1 MTSPNPTNVE
11 VFLVDDEKDVTDALA
26 WLLDSVKIR
35 SRAFSSASAFLEALG
50 RFDGAACA
58 VVDLRMPEMSGLE
71 LQNRISEAGHD
82 LPLIFLTAHGDV
94 PAAVTAMQAGATDFI
109 QKPFNPDKFLAS
121 VQRAMRLAGERH
133 ARRVVDL
140 KIRRLIEQ
148 LSAREQE
155 VFHGLLDGRT
165 SKEIAVALD
174 ISPKTVDVH
183 RANVMKKMGVT
194 SSAELIRLVG
204 PNSVPRPR
212 FRSASGAENS

>member
-1 MTSPNPTNVE
+1 MIGDDAMTVQ
-11 VFLVDDEKDVTDALA
+11 VFLVDDETDVTDALA

-35 SRAFSSASAFLEALG
+35 SRAFASASAFMKALRG
-50 RFDGAACA
+50 FDGAACA

-71 LQNRISEAGHD
+71 LQGRMAEAGYD

-94 PAAVTAMQAGATDFI
+94 PAAVNAMQAGATDFI

-148 LSAREQE
+148 LSAREQD
-155 VFHGLLDGRT
+155 VLRGLLDGRT
-165 SKEIAVALD
+165 SKEIAAALD

-183 RANVMKKMGVT
+183 RANVMKKMSVA
-194 SSAELIRLVG
+194 SSAELVRQIG
-204 PNSVPRPR
+204 PNAVRGFRTPRNDARP
-212 FRSASGAENS
+212 

>member
-1 MTSPNPTNVE
+1 MTELPAPSLT
-11 VFLVDDEKDVTDALA
+11 
-26 WLLDSVKIR
+26 
-35 SRAFSSASAFLEALG
+35 
-50 RFDGAACA
+50 
-58 VVDLRMPEMSGLE
+58 RMPEMSGLE

-82 LPLIFLTAHGDV
+82 LPLIFLSAHGDI
-94 PAAVTAMQAGATDFI
+94 PAAVNAMQAGATDFI

-133 ARRVVDL
+133 ARRMVDL

-155 VFHGLLDGRT
+155 VLRGLLDGRT
-165 SKEIAVALD
+165 SKEIAVTLD
-174 ISPKTVDVH
+174 ISPKTIDVH

-204 PNSVPRPR
+204 PRLSLTDAFRPR
-212 FRSASGAENS
+212 VRHRLSTRNP

>member
-1 MTSPNPTNVE
+1 MIAPDPTGVL

-35 SRAFSSASAFLEALG
+35 SRSFSSATAFLEALG
-50 RFDGAACA
+50 KYDGAACA

-82 LPLIFLTAHGDV
+82 LPLVFLTAHGDV
-94 PAAVTAMQAGATDFI
+94 PAAVNAMQAGATDFI

-148 LSAREQE
+148 LSVREQE
-155 VFHGLLDGRT
+155 VLHGLLDGRT

-183 RANVMKKMGVT
+183 RANVMKKMGVA
-194 SSAELIRLVG
+194 SGAELIRLVG
-204 PNSVPRPR
+204 QNAVFRPR
-212 FRSASGAENS
+212 FGTASGAEKS

>member
-1 MTSPNPTNVE
+1 
-11 VFLVDDEKDVTDALA
+11 
-26 WLLDSVKIR
+26 
-35 SRAFSSASAFLEALG
+35 
-50 RFDGAACA
+50 
-58 VVDLRMPEMSGLE
+58 MPEMSGLE

-82 LPLIFLTAHGDV
+82 LPLIFLSAHGDI
-94 PAAVTAMQAGATDFI
+94 PAAVNAMQAGATDFI

-133 ARRVVDL
+133 ARRMVDL

-155 VFHGLLDGRT
+155 VLRGLLDGRT
-165 SKEIAVALD
+165 SKEIAVTLD
-174 ISPKTVDVH
+174 ISPKTIDVH

-212 FRSASGAENS
+212 FRPA